1 MCDNMDL
8 ADITAFVK
16 SVAIAAG
23 KIMLQASSSEKE
35 LEFKS
40 SVDIVTNIDK
50 AVESFVKE
58 SLGKQYPSFEFLG
71 EEEASV
77 SGENLCDK
85 PTWVV
90 DPIDGT
96 TNFVHK

>member
-1 MCDNMDL
+1 MVV
-8 ADITAFVK
+8 VK
-16 SVAIAAG
+16 DAILEAG
-23 KIMLQASSSEKE
+23 RIMLEGAASCKE

-50 AVESFVKE
+50 NVEVFLKE
-58 SLGKQYPSFEFLG
+58 RLGAKFPDFEFLG
-71 EEEASV
+71 EEEASIQ
-77 SGENLCDK
+77 GEILSDK